1 MNNED
6 VAFLPLALNPTDE
19 DSVQKSIEA
28 TVAHFGTIDVVVNN
42 AGYGLAGA
50 LEELKDAEARTNFL
64 HQCVWLIECNPECAA
79 LSTQSTIGGIYLTSH
94 PLAFL
99 LAPFPA
105 LAFTAPPSLG
115 CMVLQNGLQ
124 KK

>member
-64 HQCVWLIECNPECAA
+64 HQCVWLI
-79 LSTQSTIGGIYLTSH
+79 
-94 PLAFL
+94 
-99 LAPFPA
+99 
-105 LAFTAPPSLG
+105 
-115 CMVLQNGLQ
+115 
-124 KK
+124 

>member
-19 DSVQKSIEA
+19 GSVQKSIEA

-50 LEELKDAEARTNFL
+50 LEELTDAEARTNFDINVFASL
-64 HQCVWLIECNPECAA
+64 NVIRNVLPYLRSQ
-79 LSTQSTIGGIYLTSH
+79 QSGAYI
-94 PLAFL
+94 
-99 LAPFPA
+99 
-105 LAFTAPPSLG
+105 
-115 CMVLQNGLQ
+115 
-124 KK
+124 